1 MTKAREAGSYVA
13 AIDRVRVALG
23 DEYAERATGRSVHL
37 IRKWA
42 DPDDDAHHIPLYQ
55 AIALDLKSIDQGMA
69 PLILEAYQ
77 RAVDAHREDHRI
89 ARAFLEPPLERRFAE
104 AVGEIG
110 DVGKAIA
117 ESLADQKMSAAER
130 RRIGTEIQEAREK
143 LDALA
148 RAVSGG
154 AQKRGRK

>member
-13 AIDRVRVALG
+13 AIDRVRVALT

-55 AIALDLKSIDQGMA
+55 AIALDLKAIDQGQA

-110 DVGKAIA
+110 DVGK
-117 ESLADQKMSAAER
+117 ELAAGMKDGRLSAAER
-130 RRIGTEIQEAREK
+130 RRILQEAQQAEE
-143 LDALA
+143 ALRA
-148 RAVSGG
+148 LMRAVGG
-154 AQKRGRK
+154 EKKRGRK